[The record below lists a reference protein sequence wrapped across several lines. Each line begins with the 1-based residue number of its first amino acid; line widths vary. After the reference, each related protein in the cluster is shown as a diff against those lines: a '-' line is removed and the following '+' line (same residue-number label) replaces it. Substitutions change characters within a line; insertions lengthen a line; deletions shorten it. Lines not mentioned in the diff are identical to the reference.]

1 MITLIIVSGA
11 GAFGALARYGVTFWG
26 NRLFF
31 DTYLPLPTLVINVTA
46 AFLLGLAAGHF
57 PASSLAFQLIS
68 GLLGGFSTFSTF
80 TNELAGLLHRFP
92 KVAVSYLLLSVVLG
106 LAAAGVGFWLGG

>member
-1 MITLIIVSGA
+1 MMTLLLVSGA
-11 GAFGALARYGVTFWG
+11 GACGALARYGVTFWG

-57 PASSLAFQLIS
+57 PTGDLTFQLIS

-80 TNELAGLLHRFP
+80 TNEFAGLLHRFP
-92 KVAVSYLLLSVVLG
+92 KVAVSYLLLSAVLG
-106 LAAAGVGFWLGG
+106 LAAAGIGFWLGG